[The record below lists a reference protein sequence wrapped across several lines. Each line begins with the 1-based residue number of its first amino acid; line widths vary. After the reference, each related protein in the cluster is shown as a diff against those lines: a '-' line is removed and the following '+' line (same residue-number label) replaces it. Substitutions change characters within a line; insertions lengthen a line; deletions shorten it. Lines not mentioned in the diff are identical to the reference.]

1 MTCHLFLSGLPIR
14 GEDKNTFQGSA
25 LILSFRPSD
34 LGALKVHLL
43 SSAHRPWVG
52 FKEGDQLCGATGL
65 ILKLTALL
73 SALSV
78 CRFDTEVMLLSSLLS
93 GFMQS
98 APGPS

>member
-1 MTCHLFLSGLPIR
+1 MGF
-14 GEDKNTFQGSA
+14 EE
-25 LILSFRPSD
+25 
-34 LGALKVHLL
+34 GA
-43 SSAHRPWVG
+43 
-52 FKEGDQLCGATGL
+52 QLCGATGL

-78 CRFDTEVMLLSSLLS
+78 CRFDTEVTLLSSLLS

>member
-1 MTCHLFLSGLPIR
+1 MGF
-14 GEDKNTFQGSA
+14 EE
-25 LILSFRPSD
+25 
-34 LGALKVHLL
+34 GA
-43 SSAHRPWVG
+43 
-52 FKEGDQLCGATGL
+52 QLCGATGL